1 MAAGWQQHAFTG
13 GFLRSEASFFTHRF
27 VPLPWNLN
35 KYPENVLF
43 VKQQKANK
51 WATRTLFSSKS
62 TIHFS
67 FEGIYASLFHFSFK
81 HLRTAAGTSTFQES
95 IYPSIHLSI
104 FFISNAERRRCV
116 CWLLFSDYWLVL
128 RFEKL
133 DGRQRCP
140 PPPPPLI
147 LRPASPTRVGDLICV
162 LVEESC
168 LCSIFNHQDDNKGRH
183 GRNGDEQRE
192 HTFSLFSLGGLMLGF
207 FTPILKLWCWPE
219 GCVSAGF

>member
-1 MAAGWQQHAFTG
+1 MHSLVAFSVWKPL
-13 GFLRSEASFFTHRF
+13 FSTHRF

-67 FEGIYASLFHFSFK
+67 FEGIYTVLFHFLFK
-81 HLRTAAGTSTFQES
+81 HSRTAAGTSAFQES
-95 IYPSIHLSI
+95 IYSSIHLSI
-104 FFISNAERRRCV
+104 FFISNAERRHCA

-128 RFEKL
+128 RFERL

-140 PPPPPLI
+140 PPPFPHFAACFSYKSCRFDLCTGGRKPPL
-147 LRPASPTRVGDLICV
+147 
-162 LVEESC
+162 
-168 LCSIFNHQDDNKGRH
+168 FN
-183 GRNGDEQRE
+183 
-192 HTFSLFSLGGLMLGF
+192 
-207 FTPILKLWCWPE
+207 I
-219 GCVSAGF
+219 